1 MRRLVDD
8 LLEVSRIDSGA
19 ADPVAPTADTP
30 TIDLRNLVAG
40 VVEARSPGS
49 GLHLP
54 AEPVPV
60 SVDTVAFDR
69 ILGNLLDNA
78 ARHGRGPVE
87 VTLSSS
93 EGMARLTVADRGPG
107 VPPDELERI
116 FERFA
121 KLDPSRSGTGTGLG
135 LSIARDHA
143 RRHGGDVVA
152 LPRSRGGLAVE
163 VSLPVARSLPD
174 GDAAVTQGPHHAG
187 VVREE

>member
-1 MRRLVDD
+1 LD
-8 LLEVSRIDSGA
+8 
-19 ADPVAPTADTP
+19 
-30 TIDLRNLVAG
+30 
-40 VVEARSPGS
+40 
-49 GLHLP
+49 LP

-60 SVDTVAFDR
+60 SVDTVSFDR

-87 VTLSSS
+87 VTLSSL
-93 EGMARLTVADRGPG
+93 EGTARLTVADRGPG
-107 VPPDELERI
+107 VPSDQLERI

-121 KLDPSRSGTGTGLG
+121 KLDASRSGAGTGLG

-143 RRHGGDVVA
+143 RRLGGDVVA
-152 LPRSRGGLAVE
+152 RPRSGGGLAVE

-174 GDAAVTQGPHHAG
+174 GDVAVTQGPHHGG